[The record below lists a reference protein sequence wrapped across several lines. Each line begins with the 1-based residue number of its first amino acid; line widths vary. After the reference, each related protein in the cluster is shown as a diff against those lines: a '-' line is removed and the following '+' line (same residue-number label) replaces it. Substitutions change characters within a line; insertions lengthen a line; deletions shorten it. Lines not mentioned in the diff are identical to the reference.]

1 MQAVSKIHATKA
13 QINSVIMGIQ
23 QQLSTM
29 RMAGTLQQST
39 EIMKSMQQ
47 LIKVINK
54 AFILYK
60 LLCSSK
66 IKGIWGFI

>member
-1 MQAVSKIHATKA
+1 
-13 QINSVIMGIQ
+13 MGIQ